1 MTAVKP
7 YLQLGPATYEVNV
20 AVAGGQLVMPDATT
34 GKIKPATA
42 AATTVLGVASDDAAP
57 AGSGSSL
64 DYGTLRPHVAVY
76 SAPAEVS
83 VLVSG
88 STDVLFGQK
97 VIAGATG
104 TVVPVGAAAAADGT
118 TVVGYCTQP
127 GGIVAGTRGRI
138 KLV

>member
-20 AVAGGQLVMPDATT
+20 AVAGGQLVMPDSTT

-57 AGSGSSL
+57 AGSGSAT

-76 SAPAEVS
+76 SAPAEVN
-83 VLVSG
+83 VLVSVA
-88 STDVLFGQK
+88 DVAFGQK
-97 VIAGATG
+97 VIAGASG
-104 TVVPVGAAAAADGT
+104 TVVGVGAAAALDGT
-118 TVVGYCTQP
+118 TVVGYVTQP
-127 GGIVAGTRGRI
+127 GGIVSGSRGRI